1 MQIQYAYEL
10 LTNPV
15 WKRDYD
21 LYGIDES
28 LVSSY
33 FRFFIHDVHKERFVL
48 DFFFFLE
55 NQLLDLMVA
64 AYYRGA

>member
-1 MQIQYAYEL
+1 MQIQYAYGL

-28 LVSSY
+28 LVTSY
-33 FRFFIHDVHKERFVL
+33 FCFFIHDVHKERFL
-48 DFFFFLE
+48 LTFFFFWE